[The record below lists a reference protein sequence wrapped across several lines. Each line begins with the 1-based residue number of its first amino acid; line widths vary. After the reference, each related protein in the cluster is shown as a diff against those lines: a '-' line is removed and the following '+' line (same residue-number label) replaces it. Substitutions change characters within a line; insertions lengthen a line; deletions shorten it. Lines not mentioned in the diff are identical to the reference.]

1 MKNYACIKNNIVE
14 NILVF
19 EEHDP
24 ELLQQVKETFFY
36 DELVESPI
44 DLVVDIGYL
53 YDGTDFYQREG
64 KKAWRIY
71 EVDPDLIQPE
81 TEPTT
86 PAIPNETP

>member
-19 EEHDP
+19 EESTP
-24 ELLQQVKETFFY
+24 ELLQQVKETFSY
-36 DELVESPI
+36 DELAESPI

-64 KKAWRIY
+64 KKAWRID
-71 EVDPDLIQPE
+71 EVDPDLRVEPV
-81 TEPTT
+81 EPTR
-86 PAIPNETP
+86 PAIPNEA